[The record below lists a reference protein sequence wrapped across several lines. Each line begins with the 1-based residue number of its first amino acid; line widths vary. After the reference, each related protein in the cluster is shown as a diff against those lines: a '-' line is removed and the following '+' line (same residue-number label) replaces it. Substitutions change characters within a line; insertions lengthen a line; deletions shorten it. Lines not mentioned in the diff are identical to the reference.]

1 MRVAAVR
8 EHLAAQPE
16 PVAQA
21 AVVVDRPLARETQAP
36 QTPEAEEEADATTL
50 VTAAQAALAS

>member
-1 MRVAAVR
+1 MRVVAAR

-21 AVVVDRPLARETQAP
+21 AAVVGRPLARETQAL
-36 QTPEAEEEADATTL
+36 QTPAVVAVADATT
-50 VTAAQAALAS
+50 